1 MNNPDFQP
9 LLRNQSSDN
18 NEPSFWKSGVRQ
30 HPPLCLPFL
39 LTMLSILSPA
49 GFALV
54 APAQGHLC
62 IPQDRGTNHLVIFVS
77 LYFIW
82 RKNW

>member
-30 HPPLCLPFL
+30 HPPPCVAFL
-39 LTMLSILSPA
+39 VTMLSSLSPA
-49 GFALV
+49 AFALV

-62 IPQDRGTNHLVIFVS
+62 IPQDRETKMT
-77 LYFIW
+77 FIW